1 MTHRVYCDLLY
12 IMPYRTTP
20 FVTNQ
25 IYHIFNRGVAKL
37 PIFTNKRD
45 YARFLETI
53 YYYRFQGPKPKF
65 SQLSRFKDSKFEKN
79 KKIVEIF
86 CYCLMPNHYHF
97 LIKQLQDNGIS
108 EFISKISNSYTK
120 YFNTKHNRVGPL
132 LQGQFKAVRIEYEE
146 QLIHVSRYIHLNP
159 IASYLVKDLKTYPWS
174 SYLNYIDSEQ
184 NKNCSKDFIL
194 SMFKNPQKYE
204 QFVLNQIEYA
214 QSLERIKHLVIDIE
228 D

>member
-1 MTHRVYCDLLY
+1 
-12 IMPYRTTP
+12 MPYRTTP
-20 FVTNQ
+20 LVTDQ

-37 PIFTNKRD
+37 PIFTNRRD
-45 YARFLETI
+45 YNRLLEAI
-53 YYYRFQGPKPKF
+53 YYYQFQGPKPQF
-65 SQLSRFKDSKFEKN
+65 SQLRRFKNLNFEKN

-97 LIKQLQDNGIS
+97 LIKQLEDNGVS

-120 YFNTKHNRVGPL
+120 YFNTKHKREGPL

-159 IASYLVKDLKTYPWS
+159 IAFFLVKDLKKYLWS
-174 SYLNYIDSEQ
+174 SYPFYIGLQIDRICAKE
-184 NKNCSKDFIL
+184 FIL
-194 SMFKNPQKYE
+194 SMFKTKQKYE
-204 QFVLNQIEYA
+204 QFVLDQIEYA
-214 QSLERIKHLVIDIE
+214 QSLEKIKHLIIDIN